1 MGALIILAGLVFLI
15 YQGIKSA
22 SEPVNKGFTDFEKM
36 NRDVISGQYSKKEIE
51 RRANRGMYNTD
62 KKPW

>member
-1 MGALIILAGLVFLI
+1 MGAVIIIAGIVYVVYKLA
-15 YQGIKSA
+15 KEA
-22 SEPVNKGFTDFEKM
+22 SVPTNKGYTDFEKM